1 MTQPDL
7 SEYLT
12 SLQSKRAEIGDEH
25 RLRGTSAI
33 ESTADAMDQTQGAQV
48 RDLAIGAFDRNAKVL
63 RDLQSA
69 LGRIQAGTFGMCLDC
84 ECDIGKRR
92 LAAIPWASS
101 CIVCQE
107 EADRRAGEPLRMTE
121 QSFDRAA

>member
-12 SLQSKRAEIGDEH
+12 SLQSKRAEIGDEN
-25 RLRGTSAI
+25 RIRGTIAI
-33 ESTADAMDQTQGAQV
+33 ESTADAMDQTQGAQE

-84 ECDIGKRR
+84 E
-92 LAAIPWASS
+92 
-101 CIVCQE
+101 
-107 EADRRAGEPLRMTE
+107 
-121 QSFDRAA
+121 